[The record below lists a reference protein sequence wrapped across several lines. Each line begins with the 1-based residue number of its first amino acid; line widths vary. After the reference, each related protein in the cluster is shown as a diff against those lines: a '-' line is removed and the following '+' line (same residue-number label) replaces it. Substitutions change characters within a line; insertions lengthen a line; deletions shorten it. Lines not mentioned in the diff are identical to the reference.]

1 MNCSSTSAPSSLTNV
16 EYARIQERVAQILTG
31 RGIDSADLILVIEM
45 IPSSTS
51 AQAPS
56 EPPTE
61 PRPKKS
67 GQSKH
72 SEGAAKADAE
82 RS

>member
-1 MNCSSTSAPSSLTNV
+1 MLNV
-16 EYARIQERVAQILTG
+16 
-31 RGIDSADLILVIEM
+31 RGIDSDDLILVIAM
-45 IPSSTS
+45 IPISTS

-56 EPPTE
+56 EPLTE